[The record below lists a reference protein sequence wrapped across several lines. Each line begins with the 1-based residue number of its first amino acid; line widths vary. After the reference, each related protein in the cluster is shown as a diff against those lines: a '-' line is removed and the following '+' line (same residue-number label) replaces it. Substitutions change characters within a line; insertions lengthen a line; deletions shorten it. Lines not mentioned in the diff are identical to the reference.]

1 MQWAAATLYALAGLL
16 LLFLVIF
23 RVARRWLKFPTPAF
37 MTLIMDNPVRRKLIQ
52 NPDIVAERMG
62 LEPGM
67 TVVEVGPG
75 KGSYTFAVAQRIA
88 PGTIYACDI
97 QPTVVEWLRARAA
110 HIGITNVDARVEDV
124 YGFSFDD
131 NLVDRVLMIAC
142 LPEIPDPVRVLRE
155 CRRILRPDGLI
166 CLSELLPDPDYPLR
180 STERRWAAEA
190 GLELDRE
197 YGNLFVYQ
205 LHFRKSLRAHE
216 GEFARDS
223 H

>member
-1 MQWAAATLYALAGLL
+1 MQWTAVVLYTLVGFL
-16 LLFLVIF
+16 LLFEVAF
-23 RVARRWLKFPTPAF
+23 RIARRWLKFPTPAF
-37 MTLIMDNPVRRKLIQ
+37 MTLIMDNPVRRRLIQ
-52 NPDIVAERMG
+52 SPDILAERMG

-75 KGSYTFAVAQRIA
+75 KGSYTFAVARRIA

-97 QPTVVEWLRARAA
+97 QPAVVEGLKARAA
-110 HIGITNVDARVEDV
+110 RMGVANVDARVEDA
-124 YGFSFDD
+124 YGFSFGDD
-131 NLVDRVLMIAC
+131 SVDRVLMIAC

-155 CRRILRPDGLI
+155 CRRILRPGGLV

-190 GLELDRE
+190 GLEMDSE

-205 LHFRKSLRAHE
+205 LHFRKPL
-216 GEFARDS
+216 
-223 H
+223 